1 VNEAEN
7 LVGRKLGDYTLERK
21 LAVGGMA
28 HIYLGRDAKLERMAA
43 IKILSRDML
52 NDSVM
57 AQRFEREARAIAK
70 LEHESIIPIYQ
81 FGEQDG
87 QYFLAMRY
95 VEGRDLAQEVNDLR
109 QKGKL
114 MDVRRALT
122 ILEKVAAALDYAH
135 RNNIIHRDI
144 KPSNVL
150 LGAGD
155 KVYLSDFGLAM
166 LSSDKTLGTAFGTP
180 RYISPEQATDS
191 LKTVPQSDIYS
202 MAVMVYEILT
212 GALLFDAP
220 HPLEVALAHVTQQ
233 PKPPRAHNPAI
244 PAQAQEEILKALSK
258 DPHKR
263 HQTATEF
270 VMALKSAYDNAFKD
284 NSSTIPFATDDFET
298 PPPELPPPA
307 SPTNSGRST
316 PPVRPPALARD
327 TQAFRDRT
335 GTQPL
340 RPKTNTLTKSPLR
353 TTPQPPARS
362 FEMMLL
368 YVLAGAAVTIMVV
381 VLIVMF
387 VPNSPGNQ
395 LPTAVAVIR
404 DEDLTNTSVALGF
417 LVETANAATMTSA
430 FTLTPPTVVP
440 TTAAPTS
447 VVVIPATA
455 EAVTTQEVIA
465 TATPTETATTIKP
478 TDPVKT
484 IPAVAVASSRTP
496 RPTPTAITP
505 SATPSPTITETPQ
518 PKVTLDANATPS
530 ATVQQ
535 AVTLTPT
542 PPPTRVAVVEGLN
555 PLLLRYNDQII
566 ALLNPGDATISIEQ
580 LSMRGLQGIDE
591 DSFSNEGRTLGLVL
605 RPGECVVIR
614 SGRTEGQVPNDWNC
628 TKLLEATLNKN
639 TLFWRA
645 DAGTRP
651 ADDTQFAVEA
661 AGQAVG
667 TCDTAGR
674 AVGRIEAMTCEIE
687 WPTLAQEPA
696 PTAQG

>member
-7 LVGRKLGDYTLERK
+7 MVGRKLGDYTLERK

-43 IKILSRDML
+43 IKILSREML

-95 VEGRDLAQEVNDLR
+95 VEGRDLAQEINDLR

-122 ILEKVAAALDYAH
+122 ILEKVASALDYAH

-150 LGAGD
+150 LGAND

-202 MAVMVYEILT
+202 LAVMVYEILT

-244 PAQAQEEILKALSK
+244 PAQAQEEILKGLSK

-263 HQTATEF
+263 HQTAMEF
-270 VMALKSAYDNAFKD
+270 IQALKTAYESAFKD
-284 NSSTIPFATDDFET
+284 NSSTIPFAPDDFET
-298 PPPELPPPA
+298 SPELTPGEPPSTRA
-307 SPTNSGRST
+307 T
-316 PPVRPPALARD
+316 PPVRPTGVVQELSPRD
-327 TQAFRDRT
+327 TQPFRDRT

-340 RPKTNTLTKSPLR
+340 RPKGNTLSKNPLR
-353 TTPQPPARS
+353 TQQPPPRS

-381 VLIVMF
+381 VVIVLA
-387 VPNSPGNQ
+387 VPQPPPAP
-395 LPTAVAVIR
+395 LPTAVVLDA
-404 DEDLTNTSVALGF
+404 DLTNTSVALGL
-417 LVETANAATMTSA
+417 LVETANASTLTSVA
-430 FTLTPPTVVP
+430 SLTPPT
-440 TTAAPTS
+440 AEG
-447 VVVIPATA
+447 VVIVATD
-455 EAVTTQEVIA
+455 EAAATEEA
-465 TATPTETATTIKP
+465 NTAT
-478 TDPVKT
+478 
-484 IPAVAVASSRTP
+484 S
-496 RPTPTAITP
+496 
-505 SATPSPTITETPQ
+505 TPSPTPLTPTVTPSSTITETPNIS
-518 PKVTLDANATPS
+518 PSPGSSPTATELR
-530 ATVQQ
+530 A
-535 AVTLTPT
+535 ATLTPT
-542 PPPTRVAVVEGLN
+542 TLPTSVGIVEGQN
-555 PLLLRYNDQII
+555 PLTLRYNDQMV
-566 ALLNPGDATISIEQ
+566 ALINPGDKTIAIEQ
-580 LSMRGLQGIDE
+580 LSMRGLSGDE
-591 DSFSNEGRTLGLVL
+591 DDSFSNSGRSLGLTL
-605 RPGECVVIR
+605 KPGECVVVR
-614 SGRTEGQVPNDWNC
+614 SGRAVGDVPAEWNC
-628 TKLLEATLNKN
+628 SILLETTLNKN

-645 DAGTRP
+645 DAGTP
-651 ADDTQFAVEA
+651 SEDTQFVVK
-661 AGQAVG
+661 AGDDIVG

-674 AVGRIEAMTCEIE
+674 AVGRIGTMTCDVL
-687 WPTLAQEPA
+687 WPVQASNSEPT
-696 PTAQG
+696 PQG

>member
-1 VNEAEN
+1 MNEAEN
-7 LVGRKLGDYTLERK
+7 MVGRKLGDYTLERK

-122 ILEKVAAALDYAH
+122 ILEKVASALDYAH
-135 RNNIIHRDI
+135 RNNIVHRDI

-202 MAVMVYEILT
+202 LAVMVYEILT

-270 VMALKSAYDNAFKD
+270 IQSVKNAYDNAFKD
-284 NSSTIPFATDDFET
+284 NASTVPFAPDDFES
-298 PPPELPPPA
+298 PPELPAAVANIQP
-307 SPTNSGRST
+307 SPSNSGRST
-316 PPVRPPALARD
+316 PPVRPIAPIREMSPRD

-340 RPKTNTLTKSPLR
+340 RPKTSTSTLSKVSVRPTQ
-353 TTPQPPARS
+353 PQPRS
-362 FEMMLL
+362 TEMLML
-368 YVLAGAAVTIMVV
+368 YVLASAAVVIMVV
-381 VLIVMF
+381 VLILLVGR
-387 VPNSPGNQ
+387 NNQ
-395 LPTAVAVIR
+395 PPAVAVVS
-404 DEDLTNTSVALGF
+404 DADLTLTNDALAF
-417 LVETANAATMTSA
+417 LIETANAATMSA
-430 FTLTPPTVVP
+430 ITLTPPDG
-440 TTAAPTS
+440 TS
-447 VVVIPATA
+447 VAILPVGTQEAGVTDDPATA
-455 EAVTTQEVIA
+455 EAQQA
-465 TATPTETATTIKP
+465 TEDAEPT
-478 TDPVKT
+478 
-484 IPAVAVASSRTP
+484 S
-496 RPTPTAITP
+496 TPTA
-505 SATPSPTITETPQ
+505 TETPIT
-518 PKVTLDANATPS
+518 PTVTPS
-530 ATVQQ
+530 ATVTDTPDSEPTEIPPTSVTRR
-535 AVTLTPT
+535 APTLTPT
-542 PPPTRVAVVEGLN
+542 PPPTLVGVVEGQN
-555 PLLLRYNDQII
+555 PLTLHYNDQLI
-566 ALLNPGDATISIEQ
+566 AVLNPGDQTIAIEQ
-580 LSMRGLQGIDE
+580 LVLVGLSGD
-591 DSFSNEGRTLGLVL
+591 DDDTFSNAGRSLGVTL

-614 SGRTEGQVPNDWNC
+614 GGRATGQIPNDWNC
-628 TKLLEATLNKN
+628 SKKLEATLNKN
-639 TLFWRA
+639 SLFWRA
-645 DAGTRP
+645 DAGERP
-651 ADDTQFAVEA
+651 AEDTQFDVEA
-661 AGQAVG
+661 AGEVIG

-674 AVGRIEAMTCEIE
+674 AVGRVGTMTCELQ
-687 WPTLAQEPA
+687 WPLLADDAE

>member
-1 VNEAEN
+1 MNEAEN
-7 LVGRKLGDYTLERK
+7 MVGRKLGDYTLERH

-109 QKGKL
+109 QRGKL

-122 ILEKVAAALDYAH
+122 ILEKVAGALDYAH
-135 RNNIIHRDI
+135 RNNIVHRDI

-202 MAVMVYEILT
+202 LAVMVYEILT

-233 PKPPRAHNPAI
+233 PKPPRTHNPAI
-244 PAQAQEEILKALSK
+244 PAQAQEEILKSLSK

-263 HQTATEF
+263 HQTAMEF
-270 VMALKSAYDNAFKD
+270 IQSLKSAYDNAFKD
-284 NSSTIPFATDDFET
+284 NASTVPFAPDDFET
-298 PPPELPPPA
+298 PPELPQT
-307 SPTNSGRST
+307 SPNSERAT
-316 PPVRPPALARD
+316 PPVRPAGPIRELSPRD

-340 RPKTNTLTKSPLR
+340 RPKASPNTLSKSPIR
-353 TTPQPPARS
+353 PQQPAQRS
-362 FEMMLL
+362 SEMLLL
-368 YVLAGAAVTIMVV
+368 YVLASAAVTIMIV
-381 VLIVMF
+381 VLIVLIG
-387 VPNSPGNQ
+387 PQLIGSGST
-395 LPTAVAVIR
+395 LPTAVAVIS
-404 DEDLTNTSVALGF
+404 DDDLTLTSVALGF
-417 LVETANAATMTSA
+417 LVETANAATMSA
-430 FTLTPPTVVP
+430 ITLTPPTVE
-440 TTAAPTS
+440 TDGAL
-447 VVVIPATA
+447 IATVTQ
-455 EAVTTQEVIA
+455 EAVS
-465 TATPTETATTIKP
+465 TEDVQS
-478 TDPVKT
+478 TDEIEST
-484 IPAVAVASSRTP
+484 LTRTP
-496 RPTPTAITP
+496 RPSPITP
-505 SATPSPTITETPQ
+505 SATITETPNSQ
-518 PKVTLDANATPS
+518 PTDEVVGEPTERRAP
-530 ATVQQ
+530 
-535 AVTLTPT
+535 TLTATT
-542 PPPTRVAVVEGLN
+542 PPTLVGVVEGQN
-555 PLLLRYNDQII
+555 PLLLRYNDQML
-566 ALLNPGDATISIEQ
+566 ALINPGDATVAIEQ
-580 LSMRGLQGIDE
+580 LEMIGLSGDA
-591 DSFSNEGRTLGLVL
+591 DDNFSNAGRTLGLTL
-605 RPGECVVIR
+605 KPGECVVIR
-614 SGRTEGQVPNDWNC
+614 SGRAEGEVPTDWNC
-628 TKLLEATLNKN
+628 SMLLDATLNKN
-639 TLFWRA
+639 FLFWRA
-645 DAGTRP
+645 DAGTR
-651 ADDTQFAVEA
+651 AAEDTQFVVEA
-661 AGQAVG
+661 DGEVVG

-674 AVGRIEAMTCEIE
+674 AVGRVETMTCELD
-687 WPTLAQEPA
+687 WPLLADEPL

>member
-1 VNEAEN
+1 MNEAEN
-7 LVGRKLGDYTLERK
+7 MVGRKLGDYTIERK

-109 QKGKL
+109 QRGKL

-135 RNNIIHRDI
+135 RNNIVHRDI

-202 MAVMVYEILT
+202 LAVMVYEILT

-233 PKPPRAHNPAI
+233 PKPPRTHNPAI
-244 PAQAQEEILKALSK
+244 PAQAQEEILKSLSK

-263 HQTATEF
+263 HQTAMEF
-270 VMALKSAYDNAFKD
+270 IQSLKSAYDNAFKD
-284 NSSTIPFATDDFET
+284 NASTVPFASDDFET
-298 PPPELPPPA
+298 PPELPA
-307 SPTNSGRST
+307 SPPTNTGRST
-316 PPVRPPALARD
+316 PPVRPAGPIRELSPRD

-340 RPKTNTLTKSPLR
+340 RPKASTNTLSKSPVR
-353 TTPQPPARS
+353 PQQAAQRS
-362 FEMMLL
+362 SEMLLL
-368 YVLAGAAVTIMVV
+368 YVLASAAVTIMIV
-381 VLIVMF
+381 VLIVLIG
-387 VPNSPGNQ
+387 PQLIGGGGST
-395 LPTAVAVIR
+395 LPTAVAVGS
-404 DEDLTNTSVALGF
+404 DDDVTLTSVALSF
-417 LVETANAATMTSA
+417 LVETANAATMSA
-430 FTLTPPTVVP
+430 AVTLTPPTLETDGALIAVV
-440 TTAAPTS
+440 TQ
-447 VVVIPATA
+447 
-455 EAVTTQEVIA
+455 EAVA
-465 TATPTETATTIKP
+465 TEDVQS
-478 TDPVKT
+478 TDDVEST
-484 IPAVAVASSRTP
+484 LTRTP
-496 RPTPTAITP
+496 RPTPSTPTVIP
-505 SATPSPTITETPQ
+505 SATITETPNGQ
-518 PKVTLDANATPS
+518 PTDEV
-530 ATVQQ
+530 
-535 AVTLTPT
+535 AVEPTERRAPTLTATT
-542 PPPTRVAVVEGLN
+542 PPTLVGVVEGQN
-555 PLLLRYNDQII
+555 LLVLRYNDQMLV
-566 ALLNPGDATISIEQ
+566 LLNPGDATVAIEQ
-580 LSMRGLQGIDE
+580 LEMIGLSGDAD
-591 DSFSNEGRTLGLVL
+591 DSFSNVGRTLGLTL
-605 RPGECVVIR
+605 KPGECVVIR
-614 SGRTEGQVPNDWNC
+614 SGRAEGEVPTDWNC
-628 TKLLEATLNKN
+628 SMLLEATLNRN
-639 TLFWRA
+639 LLFWRA
-645 DAGTRP
+645 DAGERA
-651 ADDTQFAVEA
+651 ADDTQFVVEA
-661 AGQAVG
+661 DGEVVG

-674 AVGRIEAMTCEIE
+674 AVGRVGTMTCEFD
-687 WPTLAQEPA
+687 WPLLADEPL